1 MYKSLAMGV
10 VLKLHETITAQLFTM
25 FLPFRVA
32 VKTMTSGHDVSK
44 RWSKQV
50 QQTDDFLSIRNFVKE
65 DDIPRNLLTSFHV
78 KFMIYINET

>member
-1 MYKSLAMGV
+1 
-10 VLKLHETITAQLFTM
+10 
-25 FLPFRVA
+25 
-32 VKTMTSGHDVSK
+32 MTSGHDVSK